1 MVEEVKKFDRY
12 NNGLVTASSLS
23 RCLEALGVEY
33 GSQEANVVMRYVT
46 ILPDGLVSVKD
57 LMLAARPEQ
66 PPASK
71 TTPGIVCPVEDKSTS
86 DLDTQESLR
95 RAYEMWDKGK
105 YNTEVF
111 KKRIQSCGYP
121 LTNEFERLLILN
133 GPGGSI
139 PFNKIYQALSIDQ
152 TQGRKMRMPPPE
164 VADSFKIAKP
174 DASTDLI
181 TWRKAPGDAIPR
193 SAYSDESEEAIHK
206 CICDYLDGNISV
218 IKFRSQLSERFNIK
232 ISPEIALLIR
242 QHESDNSG
250 HFRDFARVILCQRQL
265 KQSETAVTG
274 RNDAA
279 GTRDDSCGHSILA
292 ENGFVTA
299 ISHEGAER
307 NRGKGFHGCTP
318 KDAGDIITWKGGGM
332 QEPQSC
338 PNRPYT
344 APKGHEDIIG
354 WKSTDNNKTDDSGFR
369 RYESLGGESLR
380 VGSRGESIDISNR
393 RFENSYS
400 NVFEKKSDV
409 KSSHRGGVGLQFENS
424 GDIITWSTNQ
434 KSENTQKGKKL

>member
-1 MVEEVKKFDRY
+1 MKNVLTDYCDREKMSSRELAHRLKTDENFLINTMVEEVKKFDRY

-181 TWRKAPGDAIPR
+181 TWRKAPGDAILTSQR
-193 SAYSDESEEAIHK
+193 RLFINVSA
-206 CICDYLDGNISV
+206 
-218 IKFRSQLSERFNIK
+218 
-232 ISPEIALLIR
+232 
-242 QHESDNSG
+242 
-250 HFRDFARVILCQRQL
+250 
-265 KQSETAVTG
+265 
-274 RNDAA
+274 
-279 GTRDDSCGHSILA
+279 
-292 ENGFVTA
+292 
-299 ISHEGAER
+299 
-307 NRGKGFHGCTP
+307 
-318 KDAGDIITWKGGGM
+318 IT
-332 QEPQSC
+332 
-338 PNRPYT
+338 
-344 APKGHEDIIG
+344 
-354 WKSTDNNKTDDSGFR
+354 
-369 RYESLGGESLR
+369 
-380 VGSRGESIDISNR
+380 
-393 RFENSYS
+393 
-400 NVFEKKSDV
+400 
-409 KSSHRGGVGLQFENS
+409 
-424 GDIITWSTNQ
+424 
-434 KSENTQKGKKL
+434 